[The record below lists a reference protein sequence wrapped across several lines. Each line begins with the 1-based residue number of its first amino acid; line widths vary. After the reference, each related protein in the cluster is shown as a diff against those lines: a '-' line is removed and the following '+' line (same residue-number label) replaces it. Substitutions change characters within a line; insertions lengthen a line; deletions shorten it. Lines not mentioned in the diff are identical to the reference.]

1 MIHIFSKA
9 QEKAASSRG
18 VCDKKTKTRA
28 RPDLS
33 RVAFLKSTFS
43 TKLKFNEKAIS
54 ATERAND
61 NDTMIQG
68 SKSQPPEPE
77 PDPAEVWRF
86 TGSCLL
92 SGILSRKVKVKLLLK
107 VVSILLL

>member
-28 RPDLS
+28 
-33 RVAFLKSTFS
+33 
-43 TKLKFNEKAIS
+43 
-54 ATERAND
+54 ND
-61 NDTMIQG
+61 NDTEIQG

-92 SGILSRKVKVKLLLK
+92 SGILSRKVKVKLLLT